1 MSVAL
6 RGSAADRFSDA
17 IAYSERNRR
26 RVARERARV
35 RRRFYPQIVRQL
47 RELEMRSPTEE
58 QVDALLD
65 RLCAEDPDFKTAVSN
80 EQWGGRLAQTYGL
93 VVIAE
98 QNDRIIALLTDVAA
112 SLRNLALEDDRPPG
126 LAVHT

>member
-6 RGSAADRFSDA
+6 NGTAAERLRDA

-35 RRRFYPQIVRQL
+35 RRRFYPQIIRQL
-47 RELEMRSPTEE
+47 RELGMDTPTAE

-65 RLCAEDPDFKTAVSN
+65 RLCADDSDFKTAVAN

-112 SLRNLALEDDRPPG
+112 SLRNLALEDERSPG
-126 LAVHT
+126 